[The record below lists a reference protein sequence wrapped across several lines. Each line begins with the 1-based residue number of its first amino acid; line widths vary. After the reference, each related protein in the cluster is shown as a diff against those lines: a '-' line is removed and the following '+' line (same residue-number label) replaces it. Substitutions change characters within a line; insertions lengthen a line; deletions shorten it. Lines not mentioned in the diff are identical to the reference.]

1 MSTVPYE
8 SQKMNTREL
17 TTQLLEAHGG
27 AFNNLMHPEGHL
39 EGVLTFGPP
48 GIGKTQS
55 VRAAAHKIAADN
67 GGELVIYRPGVR
79 REPGKNQ
86 ILFVHMSMAGMTSG
100 GVLGF
105 PTVSANDR
113 TQETDTAEQKLE
125 KQRRFV
131 SQQVIPEIWRAGM
144 EFESAIYLFDEITHV
159 ISQEAMLSL
168 LSEGF
173 YGETQLA
180 KRTLFIATAN
190 EGVSDG
196 TLQQKLST
204 AFRNRFTSYYIR
216 AEVKQWRED
225 FANKVVHPALL
236 AYASMYADRLENFK
250 MPEHNLLNFTSL
262 RGITLM
268 SDDLTYFEA
277 RNFRARSANGI
288 ADPRGEMK
296 EDVPMTAEH
305 EKVLTRLA
313 FGRLGSDAAATDFVN
328 MYTLAYKTVMPEIRK
343 AIAGNFDAISPE
355 FKTALASDS
364 EAALAK
370 QKAAMA
376 GKSSNEKL
384 RESQQDIAKSFTYVD
399 YAPRMFLE
407 TLENLPRNPRI
418 KEDAKKRFP
427 QKYPG
432 QTWPADDQ
440 VPPEMLRAYGNAL
453 MDHFLKA
460 VMLLPPN
467 LQIVCIHHIRDLGST
482 QEMKERLKPF
492 ENAAGAPG
500 EESKMLVV
508 MGLMMNHLT
517 TKRGDPA
524 YDRIY
529 KAFEQN
535 SSAQSVLSGL
545 GV

>member
-1 MSTVPYE
+1 MSVVPYE
-8 SQKMNTREL
+8 SQKMNPREL

-27 AFNNLMHPEGHL
+27 AFNSLLHPEGHL
-39 EGVLTFGPP
+39 EGVLTFGSA

-55 VRAAAHKIAADN
+55 VMAAAYKIAEDN
-67 GGELVIYRPGVR
+67 NAELVVYRPGVR
-79 REPGKNQ
+79 RDPTKNQ

-100 GVLGF
+100 GILGF

-113 TQETDTAEQKLE
+113 VTESDTPEAKIE

-180 KRTLFIATAN
+180 KRALFIATSN

-196 TLQQKLST
+196 TLQQKLSK
-204 AFRNRFTSYYIR
+204 AFLNRFTVYYIR

-225 FANKVVHPALL
+225 FANKTVHPALL

-250 MPEHNLLNFTSL
+250 MPEHNLLNFPSL

-268 SDDLTYFEA
+268 SNDLTYFEA
-277 RNFRARSANGI
+277 KNFRQRTAQGLV
-288 ADPRGEMK
+288 DPRGEML
-296 EDVPMTAEH
+296 ENVPLTAQH

-313 FGRLGSDAAATDFVN
+313 FGRLGSEAAATDFVH

-343 AIAGNFDAISPE
+343 AIAGKFDQISAD
-355 FKTALASDS
+355 FKVALASDS
-364 EAALAK
+364 EDALK
-370 QKAAMA
+370 RQKAAMA
-376 GKSSNEKL
+376 GKSSDAKL
-384 RESQQDIAKSFTYVD
+384 RESQMDIAKSFTYVD

-407 TLENLPRNPRI
+407 TLESLPRNPKI
-418 KEDAKKRFP
+418 KEDAKRLFAT
-427 QKYPG
+427 KYPG

-440 VPPEMLRAYGNAL
+440 VPPQMLRAYGNAL

-460 VMLLPPN
+460 VMLLPTN
-467 LQIVCIHHIRDLGST
+467 LQIVCIQHIRDLSST

-492 ENAAGAPG
+492 ENAGVTEPTQ
-500 EESKMLVV
+500 VV
-508 MGLMMNHLT
+508 VNLIMNHLT
-517 TKRGDPA
+517 TKHGEPA
-524 YDRIY
+524 YARIY

-535 SSAQSVLSGL
+535 SSASSVMSSL
-545 GV
+545 GT